1 MKRRLLLLVVPLL
14 LLAFAPAQAQ
24 PVNSRFVSI
33 AFHDVVDRREELTP
47 DAVTTDQLVRF
58 LEWLKGNGWTV
69 LSLDDVAAA
78 AKGRALPERSIL
90 LTFDDGYRS
99 LYTRVFP
106 LLQAYRFPAVAALVG
121 RWMDGG
127 ADGLVD
133 YGTTRVPRSTFISWA
148 EAREMQASGLI
159 EIASHSWD
167 LHKGELANPQ
177 GNEIP
182 AARSLR
188 YDADKGAYESAAQYR
203 ARIRRDFAQARSQI
217 ARELGRPPRALAWPF
232 GRYTGPA
239 REEAVA
245 AGFRFALT
253 LDPAAAD
260 ASRPMD
266 IPRYFPTLNPSFG
279 EIATNL
285 RFDVERPETVR
296 IACLGLDGLAAAA
309 GAEQDRQLGRLIED
323 LRTLGPNKVLIAGN
337 AALAA
342 NGAPHANSALIDGV
356 FFPSRL
362 QPMRA
367 DLLSRA
373 AWQIRSRAGAEV
385 YLYLPGQPS
394 PELVAEMVRHVPAD
408 GLVLEAPP
416 SRGTRAAIERGTPRQ
431 RRMSLDPA
439 TLDPA
444 SRQVLE
450 TYRAAARIDP
460 QLRLILALRQ
470 PGGLPD
476 WADYVLLPAAANAA
490 GTVRQAEALRADGW
504 YRPDLAGRMVLTL
517 PAAPGEQVAA
527 LRGAQRI
534 GGAGFAVCPQAPL
547 PPSPPLAAAFS
558 AATYPHRP

>member
-1 MKRRLLLLVVPLL
+1 MTRHLLLLVASL
-14 LLAFAPAQAQ
+14 LLAVAPAHAQ
-24 PVNSRFVSI
+24 PVSTRFVSI

-58 LEWLKGNGWTV
+58 LDWLKGNGWTV
-69 LSLDDVAAA
+69 LGLDDVAAA
-78 AKGRALPERSIL
+78 ARGRALPERAIL

-121 RWMDGG
+121 RWMENGD
-127 ADGLVD
+127 ADGMVD
-133 YGTTRVPRSTFISWA
+133 YGGRRVPRSTFVTWA
-148 EAREMQASGLI
+148 EAREMQASGLV
-159 EIASHSWD
+159 EIASHSFD
-167 LHKGELANPQ
+167 LHRGELANPQ
-177 GNEIP
+177 GNSIP

-188 YDADKGAYESAAQYR
+188 YDADKGTYESDAQYR
-203 ARIRRDFAQARSQI
+203 ARIRRDFAQARSQM
-217 ARELGRPPRALAWPF
+217 ARELGRAPRALVWPF
-232 GRYTGPA
+232 GRYTGAA
-239 REEAVA
+239 REEAAA

-260 ASRPMD
+260 ALKPMD
-266 IPRYFPTLNPSFG
+266 IARYFPTFNPSYG

-296 IACLGLDGLAAAA
+296 IACLGLDRLASAA
-309 GAEQDRQLGRLIED
+309 GPEQDVQLGRMIED
-323 LRTLGPNKVLIAGN
+323 LRTLGANKVVLAGN

-342 NGAPHANSALIDGV
+342 NGAPIDGV

-362 QPMRA
+362 LPMRA

-385 YLYLPGQPS
+385 YLYLPGQPA
-394 PELVAEMVRHVPAD
+394 PELVAEMVQHVPAD
-408 GLVLEAPP
+408 GLVLEAPA
-416 SRGTRAAIERGTPRQ
+416 SRGTRAAIERGTTRQ

-444 SRQVLE
+444 SRRVLE
-450 TYRAAARIDP
+450 TWRAAARIDP
-460 QLRLILALRQ
+460 QLRLVLALRQ

-476 WADYVLLPAAANAA
+476 WADYVLLPAAADAA

-504 YRPDLAGRMVLTL
+504 YRPDLAGRLVLTL
-517 PAAPGEQVAA
+517 PAVPGEQVAA
-527 LRGAQRI
+527 LRGAQRL
-534 GGAGFAVCPQAPL
+534 GGAGFAACPQAPL
-547 PPSPPLAAAFS
+547 PPPPALAAAFS

>member
-1 MKRRLLLLVVPLL
+1 MMTRRFLLLLVPM

-24 PVNSRFVSI
+24 PVNTRFVAI

-58 LEWLKGNGWTV
+58 FEWLKGNGWTV

-78 AKGRALPERSIL
+78 ARGRALPEHAIL

-121 RWMDGG
+121 RWMEGGG
-127 ADGLVD
+127 ADGMVD
-133 YGTTRVPRSTFISWA
+133 YGGRRVPRTNFVSWA
-148 EAREMQASGLI
+148 EAREMQASGLV
-159 EIASHSWD
+159 EIASHSFD
-167 LHKGELANPQ
+167 LHKGEIANPQ

-182 AARSLR
+182 AARGLR
-188 YDADKGAYESAAQYR
+188 YDADKGAYETDAQYR
-203 ARIRRDFAQARSQI
+203 ARIRHDFAQARSQM
-217 ARELGRPPRALAWPF
+217 ARELGHAPRALVWPF

-239 REEAVA
+239 REEAAA
-245 AGFRFALT
+245 AGFRFAIT
-253 LDPAAAD
+253 LDAASAD
-260 ASRPMD
+260 AMRPMD
-266 IPRYFPTLNPSFG
+266 IPRYFPTFNPSFG

-296 IACLGLDGLAAAA
+296 IACLGLDGLASAA
-309 GAEQDRQLGRLIED
+309 GAEQDRQLGRMIED
-323 LRTLGPNKVLIAGN
+323 LRTLGANKVVLAGN

-342 NGAPHANSALIDGV
+342 IGAPIDGV
-356 FFPSRL
+356 YFPSRL

-394 PELVAEMVRHVPAD
+394 PELVAEMVQHVPSD
-408 GLVLEAPP
+408 GLVLEA
-416 SRGTRAAIERGTPRQ
+416 SSSLGTRAAIERGTTRA

-444 SRQVLE
+444 NRRVLE
-450 TYRAAARIDP
+450 TWRAAARIDP

-470 PGGLPD
+470 PGGPPD
-476 WADYVLLPAAANAA
+476 WADYVLLPAAASAA
-490 GTVRQAEALRADGW
+490 GTVRQAESLRADGW
-504 YRPDLAGRMVLTL
+504 YRPDLAGRVVLTL
-517 PAAPGEQVAA
+517 PPMPGEQVAA
-527 LRGAQRI
+527 LRGAQRL

-547 PPSPPLAAAFS
+547 PPTPALAAAFS